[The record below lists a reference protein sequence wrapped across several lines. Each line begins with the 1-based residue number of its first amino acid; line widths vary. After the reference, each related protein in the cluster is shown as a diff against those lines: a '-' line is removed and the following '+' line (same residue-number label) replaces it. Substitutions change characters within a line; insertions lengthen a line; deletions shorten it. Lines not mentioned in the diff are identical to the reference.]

1 MGLRFARALAIGLPF
16 EMAPMI
22 QLLTVRILAHPFDDT
37 QVIKHAT
44 IVPARG
50 WDVLPLIKNDLAAD
64 TDLQSASHRAIDGVA
79 MIWAT
84 TSSAPFGEI

>member
-1 MGLRFARALAIGLPF
+1 MDVRFARALAIGLPF

-50 WDVLPLIKNDLAAD
+50 GDVLPLIKNDLAAD
-64 TDLQSASHRAIDGVA
+64 ADLQSASH
-79 MIWAT
+79 T
-84 TSSAPFGEI
+84 